1 MLRQWILVP
10 ALIFGNG
17 LLYVHR
23 SKVNGS
29 RNGQHARELHT
40 ATGMYK
46 HRSMGDTRR
55 SVGTRRDRYHGDDF
69 CFEEVNEGCHEKR
82 CGRCDATM
90 CWMVSE
96 LLGCG
101 RGGAHLSNEINT
113 AVLKFLLFS
122 SKIALPTKAINP

>member
-1 MLRQWILVP
+1 MVVETD
-10 ALIFGNG
+10 NTHEN
-17 LLYVHR
+17 YVH
-23 SKVNGS
+23 V
-29 RNGQHARELHT
+29 HT